1 MGSRSNI
8 RVDKVVS
15 ALRELGSASMG
26 ELRDATGLSVPTVH
40 RALKDLREAG
50 AVEPPPVAP
59 GKHSRHPLR
68 YQLVQSAPVAGLVVG
83 NDRIDAC
90 ISKRLN
96 VVESRLTL
104 PAPESKPGELMRR
117 CIDQLQELLEAVD
130 VAPQELGALTI
141 GLPLAVNRRH
151 GARPTR
157 VLADWRSLDV
167 RSIFG
172 RLLQASGFC
181 EELTQRLEVGQVA
194 NLGALGARLDPRL
207 GSSSHLVYFYVGDCL
222 LTGSLVGGRLYREAS
237 GLIGHMTPLASKYPQ
252 AVCPTCGREC
262 VEEQALQYMRE
273 ATGLSSM
280 EQVVGMA
287 LEHDVEATCALME
300 LARMLAHPAAVVC
313 LTLDPEYVVL
323 GGEMGREVACA
334 TELHVRMAELLPD
347 RLNQSADV
355 VSDIGVEV
363 GQTRLPMP
371 LAGALEVARQRLYT
385 AEPIL

>member
-1 MGSRSNI
+1 MGSRSDSRANQ
-8 RVDKVVS
+8 VVS
-15 ALRELGSASMG
+15 ALRELGSANRT
-26 ELRDATGLSVPTVH
+26 ELQEATGQSAATLS
-40 RALKDLREAG
+40 RAINDLREAG

-83 NDRIDAC
+83 NGRIDAC
-90 ISKRLN
+90 VSKRLN
-96 VVESRLTL
+96 EVESRLTV
-104 PAPESKPGELMRR
+104 PAQETRPGELMRR
-117 CIDQLQELLEAVD
+117 CIHLLQELLETASIT
-130 VAPQELGALTI
+130 PQELGALTI

-167 RSIFG
+167 QSIFG
-172 RLLQASGFC
+172 KLLQDSGFS

-194 NLGALGARLDPRL
+194 NLGALGARLDPNL
-207 GSSSHLVYFYVGDCL
+207 GSSPDLVYFYVGDCL
-222 LTGSLVGGRLYREAS
+222 LTGSLVNGELCREAS
-237 GLIGHMTPLASKYPQ
+237 GLIGHMLPLVSKYPQ

-262 VEEQALQYMRE
+262 VEEQALRYMQE

-300 LARMLAHPAAVVC
+300 LARLLAHPAAVVC
-313 LTLDPEYVVL
+313 LMLDPEYVVL
-323 GGEMGREVACA
+323 GGEMGREAACA
-334 TELHVRMAELLPD
+334 TELHVRMTELLPD
-347 RLNQSADV
+347 HLNQSADV
-355 VSDIGVEV
+355 VSDTGVEV